1 MGDRKDKRIGHPPDD
16 LRVGLEIVNRILVVR
31 PVNDGRRGRGR
42 RRRWRLQA
50 LGESGRAVERDGC
63 APDADDQKND

>member
-16 LRVGLEIVNRILVVR
+16 LRVGLEIVNRVLVVR
-31 PVNDGRRGRGR
+31 PVNDGRRRRGR

-50 LGESGRAVERDGC
+50 LGESNRAAEPGGC
-63 APDADDQKND
+63 APDADD